1 MNVMKI
7 RKRRKRRKRR
17 INHDRCTHFNINPIQ
32 LISTTY
38 TPMTYTTHTLSHTH
52 THTRTH
58 THAGNVKNV
67 TKSYLRCTEGEA
79 EDGPFERLLKV
90 APEHTEWCELIRM
103 LLHQR
108 VFVLDTG

>member
-1 MNVMKI
+1 MHSVQHQPNPTRFNNVHT
-7 RKRRKRRKRR
+7 
-17 INHDRCTHFNINPIQ
+17 HDIHD
-32 LISTTY
+32 TY
-38 TPMTYTTHTLSHTH
+38 TVTRTH
-52 THTRTH
+52 THAHTH